1 MPPSQVLGTL
11 LAHVPF
17 IGYHSHVSAIN
28 WDVIWQIR
36 LPRVVLGGL
45 VGAMLAG
52 GGAAYQGV
60 FRNPLADPYLLG
72 VAAGAGLGATIVIVA
87 GTGYGQLL
95 PFAAFAG
102 AVGAVTLTYLVG
114 ATAGRRGSSASIVL
128 AGVAVAALLTAIQTY
143 LQQHHE
149 PDLQGV
155 YAWILGSLNVAS
167 WSDVRLILPYVAISA
182 VTLLA
187 HRRLLDVLRV
197 GEDEAGALGI
207 HAARV
212 RLIVVAAATLG
223 TAAAVAVSGLIG
235 FVGIIVPHTVRLVSN
250 SSYRVVLPVSMVGG
264 ATFLILA
271 DVVARTVQA
280 PAEIPIGVVTA
291 FVGAPFF
298 LFVLRS
304 RAGAGMGGSSRL
316 GTITRLAERRHRGH
330 GVGADGGAM
339 VELDAVTVRFD
350 GHTVV
355 DAVHASVGR
364 GEWVGLIGA
373 NGAGKTTLLRAVAG
387 LVDYEGDL
395 RLGGRTAASMGRRE
409 RAPWPAYCR
418 SRPSSRPR

>member
-1 MPPSQVLGTL
+1 
-11 LAHVPF
+11 
-17 IGYHSHVSAIN
+17 
-28 WDVIWQIR
+28 VI
-36 LPRVVLGGL
+36 LGGL

-87 GTGYGQLL
+87 GTGESQLL

-102 AVGAVTLTYLVG
+102 AVGAVILTYIVG
-114 ATAGRRGSSASIVL
+114 ATGGRQGSTASIVL

-143 LQQHHE
+143 LQQQHE

-182 VTLLA
+182 ITLLA

-304 RAGAGMGGSSRL
+304 R
-316 GTITRLAERRHRGH
+316 
-330 GVGADGGAM
+330 
-339 VELDAVTVRFD
+339 
-350 GHTVV
+350 
-355 DAVHASVGR
+355 
-364 GEWVGLIGA
+364 
-373 NGAGKTTLLRAVAG
+373 RAQ
-387 LVDYEGDL
+387 
-395 RLGGRTAASMGRRE
+395 
-409 RAPWPAYCR
+409 R
-418 SRPSSRPR
+418 S